1 MDVRVR
7 TQCLMLML
15 LAISILSEARAQVPD
30 GRAVTAA
37 NLLANERL
45 WPYHVTLVDPWK
57 PAASEQPLRAGT
69 RGVLIRVEAS
79 GLARIDFGRWGLYD
93 VPVGK
98 TDLLASANRIRS
110 GELPKG
116 QANFVT
122 AIGPRLLDSA
132 ATPVQLFDVEQMAGQ
147 RAFVC
152 VFADP
157 NAEGFRELAQALSPL
172 RARDGVLTILFP
184 QSGPADGE
192 VAERLRALKW
202 TVPFVF
208 DRLAEPYAETLLPA
222 KTPPPA
228 VLLQTS
234 EGRLVFSITW
244 TPSVLPRLTA
254 ALEQAFPDKPA
265 APSPSPAPDPKPQ

>member
-1 MDVRVR
+1 MRGLR
-7 TQCLMLML
+7 LLLAIL
-15 LAISILSEARAQVPD
+15 LAISTLSKAGAQAPD
-30 GRAVTAA
+30 SSALTEA
-37 NLLANERL
+37 NLLANERY
-45 WPYHVTLVDPWK
+45 WPYHVKLVDPWK
-57 PAASEQPLRAGT
+57 PAASEQLLRAGT

-79 GLARIDFGRWGLYD
+79 GLARIDFGRWGLHD
-93 VPVGK
+93 VPVVK

-110 GELPKG
+110 GELSKG

-132 ATPVQLFDVEQMAGQ
+132 ATPVKLFDVDQTARQ
-147 RAFVC
+147 RGFLC

-157 NAEGFRELAQALSPL
+157 NAEGFSELAQALSPL

-184 QSGPADGE
+184 QSGASDGQI
-192 VAERLRALKW
+192 AERLRALKW

-228 VLLQTS
+228 LLLQTN
-234 EGRLVFSITW
+234 EGRLILSSTW
-244 TPSVLPRLTA
+244 TQAVLPRLTA
-254 ALEQAFPDKPA
+254 ALEEAFPEKPA
-265 APSPSPAPDPKPQ
+265 APSPSPAGDPKPQ